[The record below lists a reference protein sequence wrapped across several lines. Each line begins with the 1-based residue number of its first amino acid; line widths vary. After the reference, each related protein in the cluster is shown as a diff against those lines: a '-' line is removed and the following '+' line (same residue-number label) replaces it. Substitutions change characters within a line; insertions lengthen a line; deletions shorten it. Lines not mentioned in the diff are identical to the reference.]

1 MDRSKE
7 EIDQQIDSGLGGS
20 FGPDVEEDDVDT
32 CMPPIESLVID
43 GDNTPKDDSK
53 LRKLM
58 EQAFSLDE
66 ENDT

>member
-20 FGPDVEEDDVDT
+20 FGPDVEEEDVDT
-32 CMPPIESLVID
+32 CIPQIGSLVI
-43 GDNTPKDDSK
+43 GEDNTPKDESK

-66 ENDT
+66 ESDT